1 MSQIAPQAHEPVEIV
16 RRNRLTP
23 SQIRELRERQDWL
36 CGCGCGKSL
45 TSIAGP
51 FPDEL
56 PPRLWWAWVDE
67 HVLPLELGGTN
78 DLSNRAIYLVECAK
92 RKTRE
97 DRKRIDKA
105 RRIRKTEAG
114 DVRPKRKIVGRGF
127 AKDLSRGFDGKV
139 RARRAS
145 DAPT

>member
-1 MSQIAPQAHEPVEIV
+1 M
-16 RRNRLTP
+16 
-23 SQIRELRERQDWL
+23 
-36 CGCGCGKSL
+36 

-51 FPDEL
+51 FPAW
-56 PPRLWWAWVDE
+56 PPRLYRAWIDE
-67 HVLPLELGGTN
+67 HVLPLDLGGTN

-114 DVRPKRKIVGRGF
+114 DVRPKRKIAGPGF
-127 AKDLSRGFDGKV
+127 DRKLSRGFDGRV
-139 RARRAS
+139 RARTKGSS
-145 DAPT
+145 DG

>member
-1 MSQIAPQAHEPVEIV
+1 MSQFAPQAHEPVEIV

-36 CGCGCGKSL
+36 CGCGCGKPLNGSDG
-45 TSIAGP
+45 IANW
-51 FPDEL
+51 
-56 PPRLWWAWVDE
+56 WWAWVDE
-67 HVLPLELGGTN
+67 HVLPLDLGGTN
-78 DLSNRAIYLVECAK
+78 DLSNRAIYLVKCAK